1 MGPIIMKIKSSKCV
15 MECQID
21 SGVSCNV
28 ISHSLVCKL
37 LEDGNRKLQESK
49 SKLQMYDGSVMIPYF
64 IIDIKFEVNQG
75 KTTLQFQVVDR
86 ESIF

>member
-1 MGPIIMKIKSSKCV
+1 

-21 SGVSCNV
+21 SGVSCSV

-37 LEDGNRKLQESK
+37 LEDGNHKLQESK